1 MRLDYLRK
9 IATLII
15 LAVFLSTKA
24 SGLHVLAHGYDHAD
38 LAHCLL
44 CDHATAV
51 QGVPL
56 LPVKVLEIVPKEIPV
71 STSNEVT
78 PGMEVLYVPFR
89 IPNQLFSR
97 PPPVI

>member
-1 MRLDYLRK
+1 MRLDYIRK
-9 IATLII
+9 IATLIL

-24 SGLHVLAHGYDHAD
+24 SGLHVLAHGYDHTD
-38 LAHCLL
+38 VAHCLL

-51 QGVPL
+51 QGTPL
-56 LPVKVLEIVPKEIPV
+56 LPVKVQEIVLKQIPV
-71 STSNEVT
+71 STSNEAT
-78 PGMEVLYVPFR
+78 LEIEVLYVPFR